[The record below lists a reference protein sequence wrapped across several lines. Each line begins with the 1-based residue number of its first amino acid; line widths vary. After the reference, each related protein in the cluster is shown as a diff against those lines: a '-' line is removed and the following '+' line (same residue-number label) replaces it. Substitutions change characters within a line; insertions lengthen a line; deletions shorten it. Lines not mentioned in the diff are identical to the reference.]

1 MTEYW
6 PCLLAAV
13 CAIAVLRCAA
23 RQRHGMRSLLAGA
36 VCGLGAL
43 ALLGLLEPV
52 TGIALPLNRF
62 TAFCAGVLGLP
73 GVTALLIF
81 RGCFYKCLANR
92 AEVCYTLLEKRV
104 EHTAAG
110 TARKGCLR
118 KVRASQGRIAANGSR
133 RRL

>member
-43 ALLGLLEPV
+43 ALGYPFLTSHMAHL
-52 TGIALPLNRF
+52 TLPLVGDIHISSAMF
-62 TAFCAGVLGLP
+62 FDLGVFALVVGS
-73 GVTALLIF
+73 TLLILTAIAHQSV
-81 RGCFYKCLANR
+81 RSHRHHARLREEEQQALA
-92 AEVCYTLLEKRV
+92 ALVSYGD
-104 EHTAAG
+104 TAP
-110 TARKGCLR
+110 TDIT
-118 KVRASQGRIAANGSR
+118 QGGR
-133 RRL
+133 

>member
-43 ALLGLLEPV
+43 ALMGLLEPV
-52 TGIALPLNRF
+52 TGIAAESLY
-62 TAFCAGVLGLP
+62 GVL
-73 GVTALLIF
+73 
-81 RGCFYKCLANR
+81 RGRFGIARRDGPADFAAAFIKCLANR
-92 AEVCYTLLEKRV
+92 AEVCYTLLEN
-104 EHTAAG
+104 EWN
-110 TARKGCLR
+110 
-118 KVRASQGRIAANGSR
+118 IR
-133 RRL
+133 RRDSPQGLPEESPGFTETE

>member
-43 ALLGLLEPV
+43 ASELCAMEYSLFTLTKKQPWTSWKKYLQHSKAAQ
-52 TGIALPLNRF
+52 ALIVYEERY
-62 TAFCAGVLGLP
+62 G
-73 GVTALLIF
+73 
-81 RGCFYKCLANR
+81 
-92 AEVCYTLLEKRV
+92 
-104 EHTAAG
+104 
-110 TARKGCLR
+110 
-118 KVRASQGRIAANGSR
+118 
-133 RRL
+133 

>member
-62 TAFCAGVLGLP
+62 TAFCAGVLYAAETDLP
-73 GVTALLIF
+73 LPEALKLGACCAAASLSEVSASDGVKTKDEVLRLYDLYG
-81 RGCFYKCLANR
+81 RG
-92 AEVCYTLLEKRV
+92 
-104 EHTAAG
+104 
-110 TARKGCLR
+110 
-118 KVRASQGRIAANGSR
+118 
-133 RRL
+133 

>member
-43 ALLGLLEPV
+43 ALLGY
-52 TGIALPLNRF
+52 NQWD
-62 TAFCAGVLGLP
+62 
-73 GVTALLIF
+73 
-81 RGCFYKCLANR
+81 ANR
-92 AEVCYTLLEKRV
+92 ADK
-104 EHTAAG
+104 
-110 TARKGCLR
+110 
-118 KVRASQGRIAANGSR
+118 ASQDALGKLYDLIDEEDGRKKPRRGRPPKAKPDKEPPAKGAAK
-133 RRL
+133 

>member
-23 RQRHGMRSLLAGA
+23 RHGMRSLLAGA

-62 TAFCAGVLGLP
+62 TAFFAGVLGLP
-73 GVTALLIF
+73 GVTALLIL
-81 RGCFYKCLANR
+81 R
-92 AEVCYTLLEKRV
+92 LL
-104 EHTAAG
+104 
-110 TARKGCLR
+110 L
-118 KVRASQGRIAANGSR
+118 
-133 RRL
+133 

>member
-23 RQRHGMRSLLAGA
+23 HQRHA

-73 GVTALLIF
+73 GVTALLIL
-81 RGCFYKCLANR
+81 R
-92 AEVCYTLLEKRV
+92 LL
-104 EHTAAG
+104 
-110 TARKGCLR
+110 L
-118 KVRASQGRIAANGSR
+118 
-133 RRL
+133 

>member
-81 RGCFYKCLANR
+81 AAAFIKCLANR
-92 AEVCYTLLEKRV
+92 AEVCYTLLE
-104 EHTAAG
+104 TSGTYGGG

-118 KVRASQGRIAANGSR
+118 KVRASQRQSNC
-133 RRL
+133 

>member
-23 RQRHGMRSLLAGA
+23 RQRHGMRSLLAGTI
-36 VCGLGAL
+36 CGLGAL

-73 GVTALLIF
+73 GVTALLIL
-81 RGCFYKCLANR
+81 R
-92 AEVCYTLLEKRV
+92 LL
-104 EHTAAG
+104 
-110 TARKGCLR
+110 L
-118 KVRASQGRIAANGSR
+118 
-133 RRL
+133 

>member
-73 GVTALLIF
+73 GVTALLIC
-81 RGCFYKCLANR
+81 GCFYKMPCQQGGSMLYSFR
-92 AEVCYTLLEKRV
+92 KRV

-110 TARKGCLR
+110 QPAR
-118 KVRASQGRIAANGSR
+118 AA
-133 RRL
+133 

>member
-62 TAFCAGVLGLP
+62 YGVLRGRFGLARRD
-73 GVTALLIF
+73 GLLIL
-81 RGCFYKCLANR
+81 R
-92 AEVCYTLLEKRV
+92 LL
-104 EHTAAG
+104 
-110 TARKGCLR
+110 L
-118 KVRASQGRIAANGSR
+118 
-133 RRL
+133 

>member
-62 TAFCAGVLGLP
+62 TAFCAGGSMLYF
-73 GVTALLIF
+73 F
-81 RGCFYKCLANR
+81 R
-92 AEVCYTLLEKRV
+92 KRV

-110 TARKGCLR
+110 QPAR
-118 KVRASQGRIAANGSR
+118 AA
-133 RRL
+133 

>member
-43 ALLGLLEPV
+43 GLLEPV

-73 GVTALLIF
+73 GVTALLIL
-81 RGCFYKCLANR
+81 R
-92 AEVCYTLLEKRV
+92 LL
-104 EHTAAG
+104 
-110 TARKGCLR
+110 L
-118 KVRASQGRIAANGSR
+118 
-133 RRL
+133 